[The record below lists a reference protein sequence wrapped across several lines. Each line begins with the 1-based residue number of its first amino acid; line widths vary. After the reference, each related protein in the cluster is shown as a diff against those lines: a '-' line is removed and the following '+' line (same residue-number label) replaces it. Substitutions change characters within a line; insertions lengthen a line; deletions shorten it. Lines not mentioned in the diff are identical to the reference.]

1 MKTWFVRRGEV
12 GSVLRELVWVLSGQ
26 EEERKTDWGKRGRV
40 VVYWCCY
47 QARLVSGLSG
57 GEAGEDRGRVSE
69 GKRESAIIEAIWGA
83 GLVNGDM

>member
-1 MKTWFVRRGEV
+1 
-12 GSVLRELVWVLSGQ
+12 
-26 EEERKTDWGKRGRV
+26 
-40 VVYWCCY
+40 
-47 QARLVSGLSG
+47 LSG

>member
-1 MKTWFVRRGEV
+1 
-12 GSVLRELVWVLSGQ
+12 
-26 EEERKTDWGKRGRV
+26 